1 MRNHRNIAK
10 DWKVKGGLY
19 DRTASS
25 SNLRIETMNYNFNKS
40 AMCPTLT
47 LCIENHICWGL
58 PRCTKCV
65 SLFLISVFYGSLCSE
80 TSYFSNSKVYNLGFC
95 GCYTITNNC
104 RCIPSSRY
112 VQHWSTLQTWLSN
125 FPLRFRRELGQ
136 IMCKA
141 PSYTRSAK
149 PDVRFFSQD
158 HPFVTSHYYCRTP
171 LIYKV
176 STKSNTL
183 QYNWR

>member
-10 DWKVKGGLY
+10 DWEVKGGLY

-65 SLFLISVFYGSLCSE
+65 SLFLISVFYGSLC
-80 TSYFSNSKVYNLGFC
+80 
-95 GCYTITNNC
+95 CYTITNNC

-125 FPLRFRRELGQ
+125 IPLRFRRELGQ

-141 PSYTRSAK
+141 PSNTRSAK